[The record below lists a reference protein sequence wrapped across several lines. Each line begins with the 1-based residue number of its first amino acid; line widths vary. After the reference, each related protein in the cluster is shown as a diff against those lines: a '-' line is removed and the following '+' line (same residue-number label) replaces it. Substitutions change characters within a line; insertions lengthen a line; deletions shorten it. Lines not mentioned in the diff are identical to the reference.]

1 MNDTS
6 PYRPGI
12 MRIRQVL
19 IPHRRWLSLLA
30 LPILVVPLVDSLTG
44 WHLFG
49 HIGRQVFGVAML
61 LGLTYFVLVL
71 PDRAELDALREQRK
85 HGSK

>member
-6 PYRPGI
+6 PYHPGI
-12 MRIRQVL
+12 MRIRRVL

-30 LPILVVPLVDSLTG
+30 LPILLVPLVDSLTG

-49 HIGRQVFGVAML
+49 YVGKQVVGIALL
-61 LGLTYFVLVL
+61 LGLAYFVLVV
-71 PDRAELDALREQRK
+71 PDRTELDALRKRK
-85 HGSK
+85 KRGSI